1 MPSPPRRTF
10 EIEMPAGTVANKKIT
25 YTNPYQEF
33 RTFVLRCNQPWLVH
47 FTPPR
52 LQLPAGATRPV
63 GITFDARAATTGIV
77 DVLVFVNDEEDKT
90 EECFKIR
97 ARVYR

>member
-1 MPSPPRRTF
+1 MCVSWHRTF
-10 EIEMPAGTVANKKIT
+10 EIELPAGTVANKKIS
-25 YTNPYQEF
+25 YTNPYNSF
-33 RTFVLRCNQPWLVH
+33 RMFTLRCNQPWLVT

-52 LQLPAGATRPV
+52 LQLPAGATRPL
-63 GITFDARAATTGIV
+63 GITFDARAASPGTI
-77 DVLVFVNDEEDKT
+77 DVLVFVNDDEDKT